1 MDSTDVLLLSRRLR
15 KAGSLIFPISIP
27 GHDLTPFSA
36 DTKRIG
42 SAFRRS
48 EWGVPHLGRLP
59 HVTEGR
65 KTIETHRVNE
75 QIRIAQVR
83 VVNHLGEMVG
93 VVPTVDALRLA
104 YDAGMDLVEVAPTE
118 RPPVCRIMD
127 YGKFK
132 YEQKRKLHK
141 NNKVHQ
147 VELKE
152 IRLRPKI
159 GDHDI
164 DFKTKH
170 AREFLT
176 EKDKVKL
183 TVVFRGRENAHQDLG
198 RDVLMGMIAKLED
211 IAKIEKAPSMEGRA
225 ITAVLAPK

>member
-1 MDSTDVLLLSRRLR
+1 MND
-15 KAGSLIFPISIP
+15 
-27 GHDLTPFSA
+27 
-36 DTKRIG
+36 
-42 SAFRRS
+42 
-48 EWGVPHLGRLP
+48 
-59 HVTEGR
+59 
-65 KTIETHRVNE
+65 

-83 VVNHLGEMVG
+83 VVNQLGEMIG

-104 YDAGMDLVEVAPTE
+104 FDAGMDLVEVAPTE

-170 AREFLT
+170 ARDFLT